1 MLLSGVHSESDS
13 RNRKKVHQKIGEAM
27 DQQQGFRFRGQG
39 RALPFSLA
47 LQASFRSVRNQK
59 KKKKEIQCVLVVV
72 SFTDALISATSC
84 MNAEKAL
91 SDHTLEQDR
100 LSSASQIWME
110 TEVATKTPKRPRKMF
125 HKCRC
130 AYKTSD
136 ALTVWRSACLWAS
149 GT

>member
-1 MLLSGVHSESDS
+1 MAWPCSLQSCTVMQLLLLSQE
-13 RNRKKVHQKIGEAM
+13 
-27 DQQQGFRFRGQG
+27 GFRFRGQG
-39 RALPFSLA
+39 RALPFRLPSG
-47 LQASFRSVRNQK
+47 QYEI
-59 KKKKEIQCVLVVV
+59 KKEIQCQCVLVVV
-72 SFTDALISATSC
+72 SITDALISATSC

-100 LSSASQIWME
+100 LSSASPDLDGGGGAHE
-110 TEVATKTPKRPRKMF
+110 DTKRPRQKL

-136 ALTVWRSACLWAS
+136 ALTVWRPACLWAS